1 MECGYYPYCYTD
13 LLSLND
19 VDINYDSPITYIH
32 IKPESGMYEI
42 TGHLVYESKMK
53 GNNLIVSLLG
63 KLKVKFFDAQDGEGD

>member
-1 MECGYYPYCYTD
+1 
-13 LLSLND
+13 
-19 VDINYDSPITYIH
+19 
-32 IKPESGMYEI
+32 MYEI